1 LARFAKAQIRVDSSG
16 CEPWSGAA
24 PRLRGLAARS
34 QAADIEVMSHS
45 HLACSPHGIADSL
58 REAETLCVQRGGN
71 LTPLRRKVLQL
82 LLESEAPAKAY
93 DLLQQLGDDGA
104 AKPPTVYR
112 SLDFLLE
119 MGLAHRIESLNAFV
133 ACGHWKH
140 GHAAVFLIC
149 DNCGSAGELH
159 ASDSVKKLTQD
170 VESVKFK
177 MRNAVIE
184 VRGLCAECA

>member
-1 LARFAKAQIRVDSSG
+1 VRG
-16 CEPWSGAA
+16 PGAT
-24 PRLRGLAARS
+24 
-34 QAADIEVMSHS
+34 DIAYMSHAHPHP
-45 HLACSPHGIADSL
+45 HLACAPEGIGESL
-58 REAETLCVQRGGN
+58 KEAEVLCEQRGGK
-71 LTPLRRKVLQL
+71 LTPLRRKVLTL
-82 LLESEAPAKAY
+82 LLESEGPAKAY

-149 DNCGSAGELH
+149 DSCGSAGELH
-159 ASDSVKKLTQD
+159 AGDSVKKLTQE
-170 VESVKFK
+170 VEGVKFK

-184 VRGLCAECA
+184 VRGLCKECA